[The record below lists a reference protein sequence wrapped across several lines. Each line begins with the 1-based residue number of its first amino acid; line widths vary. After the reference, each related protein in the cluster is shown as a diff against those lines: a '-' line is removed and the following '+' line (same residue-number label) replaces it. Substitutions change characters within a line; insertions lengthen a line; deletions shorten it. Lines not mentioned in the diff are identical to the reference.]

1 MKTNI
6 DPEVMEFQ
14 FERFRNGSVKGITNS
29 KISNWD
35 DFFHV
40 SQSIQNELESVRQ
53 RIKQMDK

>member
-14 FERFRNGSVKGITNS
+14 FERFRNGSVKGITSS

>member
-14 FERFRNGSVKGITNS
+14 FERFRNGNSKGITSS
-29 KISNWD
+29 KISNWE

-53 RIKQMDK
+53 KIKDMEK